1 MEMIL
6 TGNRITAQEALQYG
20 LISHVY
26 QNDQLE
32 EKAIEMA
39 DKIASHSKPV
49 IAIAKETVNMANNV
63 GLDQGV
69 K

>member
-1 MEMIL
+1 
-6 TGNRITAQEALQYG
+6 

-26 QNDQLE
+26 KNDELE

-63 GLDQGV
+63 GLD
-69 K
+69 